1 MPLGVWLVIPR
12 QEERIVGFLRL
23 VMFFCGE
30 VSGRGLGCGECIL
43 GGQENEA
50 IRKVVGGAMSLAQA
64 E

>member
-30 VSGRGLGCGECIL
+30 VSGRGLGVRGVHL
-43 GGQENEA
+43 GWTG
-50 IRKVVGGAMSLAQA
+50 K
-64 E
+64 